1 MRDYLS
7 MSARRPE
14 TRILAAISGLW
25 MSRLVGVA
33 SKFGLFEAIAA
44 RPLPASE
51 IARAKGLSED
61 PLARVLEGL
70 VHLGLVERQVAGFA
84 LTDDGCL
91 MLPGARGGF
100 KDMAALWHDL
110 FDGAWAELE
119 TTMRTGEPG
128 FSVCHGEPI
137 FARIGR
143 DAAVAEHF
151 AGAMR
156 GLSQLAARDASAFI
170 AERLRALGCG
180 SLCDVG
186 GGDGYLIGEIAAI
199 CPDVDCRLLDLPHVA
214 EQNIARL
221 KDRSVTVSGGSF
233 FENVP
238 QADAH
243 ILSNIIH
250 DWPDDKAIQIL
261 NSVRAAQ
268 GDSGALFLLEMML
281 GGDTEPLLA
290 RSTDLNMLVLT
301 GGRERTRDALEA
313 LLAAAGYRIRNV
325 QPVADLTCLV
335 EAAST
340 PVF

>member
-1 MRDYLS
+1 MQDYFSL
-7 MSARRPE
+7 SARRPE

-33 SKFGLFEAIAA
+33 SKVGLFEVIAA

-51 IARAKGLSED
+51 IAKAKGLSED

-84 LTDDGCL
+84 LTDDGRL

-143 DAAVAEHF
+143 DAAAAQHF

-156 GLSQLAARDASAFI
+156 GLSQLATRDASAFI

-186 GGDGYLIGEIAAI
+186 GGDGYLIAEIAGI
-199 CPDVDCRLLDLPHVA
+199 CPEVDCRLFELPHVA
-214 EQNIARL
+214 ESSSDIL
-221 KDRSVTVSGGSF
+221 KAHGVTTASGSF
-233 FENVP
+233 FDSVP
-238 QADAH
+238 GADAH

-268 GDSGALFLLEMML
+268 GDNGALFLLEMML

-301 GGRERTRDALEA
+301 GGRERTRDAFED
-313 LLAAAGYRIRNV
+313 LLAQAGYRIRSI
-325 QPVADLTCLV
+325 QPIADLTCLV
-335 EAAST
+335 EAT
-340 PVF
+340 PIPVF